1 LLVGIF
7 GLLAWLVELYV
18 ILLIARALLSWFP
31 AREGTALYGVVRVL
45 DAITEPVLRPVRR
58 ILPPVR
64 AGGASID
71 LSVLVVVIVAQIV
84 VVPLLRA

>member
-1 LLVGIF
+1 
-7 GLLAWLVELYV
+7 
-18 ILLIARALLSWFP
+18 
-31 AREGTALYGVVRVL
+31 VVRVL

>member
-1 LLVGIF
+1 
-7 GLLAWLVELYV
+7 
-18 ILLIARALLSWFP
+18 
-31 AREGTALYGVVRVL
+31 
-45 DAITEPVLRPVRR
+45 
-58 ILPPVR
+58 VR